1 MKSSNE
7 KISDALNIEF
17 TPEETTSIVKPV
29 PEKESTDLTG
39 DFNSARSNISSL
51 IDTGMTAL
59 DGILKV
65 ATESDSPRA
74 YEVLSNMIKTLSEMN
89 KDLMDIHEKMS
100 NTESKKITVKNTTN
114 NSIYVGSTSD
124 LQNLINRERSP
135 LKVFEEEDK
144 EWRSGY
150 LGNTNLKPEGQ
161 RIEFTKEQVEEYVRC
176 AQDPS
181 YFVSKYIKVVSLD
194 KGLVAFDMYPYQKKM
209 IEMIHN
215 NRFVIAK
222 LPRQSGKTTT
232 VILIY
237 YTIFYLIRVLI
248 LPFWQTNNLLQEKF
262 LPV

>member
-74 YEVLSNMIKTLSEMN
+74 YEVLSNMIRTLSEMN

-124 LQNLINRERSP
+124 LQNLINKERSP

-144 EWRSGY
+144 E
-150 LGNTNLKPEGQ
+150 
-161 RIEFTKEQVEEYVRC
+161 
-176 AQDPS
+176 
-181 YFVSKYIKVVSLD
+181 
-194 KGLVAFDMYPYQKKM
+194 
-209 IEMIHN
+209 
-215 NRFVIAK
+215 
-222 LPRQSGKTTT
+222 
-232 VILIY
+232 
-237 YTIFYLIRVLI
+237 
-248 LPFWQTNNLLQEKF
+248 
-262 LPV
+262 

>member
-74 YEVLSNMIKTLSEMN
+74 YEVLSNMIRTLSEMN
-89 KDLMDIHEKMS
+89 KDLIDIHEKMS

-124 LQNLINRERSP
+124 LQNLINKERSP

-144 EWRSGY
+144 E
-150 LGNTNLKPEGQ
+150 
-161 RIEFTKEQVEEYVRC
+161 
-176 AQDPS
+176 
-181 YFVSKYIKVVSLD
+181 
-194 KGLVAFDMYPYQKKM
+194 
-209 IEMIHN
+209 
-215 NRFVIAK
+215 
-222 LPRQSGKTTT
+222 
-232 VILIY
+232 
-237 YTIFYLIRVLI
+237 
-248 LPFWQTNNLLQEKF
+248 
-262 LPV
+262 

>member
-144 EWRSGY
+144 E
-150 LGNTNLKPEGQ
+150 
-161 RIEFTKEQVEEYVRC
+161 
-176 AQDPS
+176 
-181 YFVSKYIKVVSLD
+181 
-194 KGLVAFDMYPYQKKM
+194 
-209 IEMIHN
+209 
-215 NRFVIAK
+215 
-222 LPRQSGKTTT
+222 
-232 VILIY
+232 
-237 YTIFYLIRVLI
+237 
-248 LPFWQTNNLLQEKF
+248 
-262 LPV
+262 

>member
-7 KISDALNIEF
+7 KISDALNIKF

-29 PEKESTDLTG
+29 PEKEFTDLTG
-39 DFNSARSNISSL
+39 DFNSARQNISSL

-74 YEVLSNMIKTLSEMN
+74 YEVLSNMIRTLSEMN

-144 EWRSGY
+144 E
-150 LGNTNLKPEGQ
+150 
-161 RIEFTKEQVEEYVRC
+161 
-176 AQDPS
+176 
-181 YFVSKYIKVVSLD
+181 
-194 KGLVAFDMYPYQKKM
+194 
-209 IEMIHN
+209 
-215 NRFVIAK
+215 
-222 LPRQSGKTTT
+222 
-232 VILIY
+232 
-237 YTIFYLIRVLI
+237 
-248 LPFWQTNNLLQEKF
+248 
-262 LPV
+262 

>member
-29 PEKESTDLTG
+29 PEKEFTDLTG
-39 DFNSARSNISSL
+39 DFNSARQNISSL

-74 YEVLSNMIKTLSEMN
+74 YEVLSNMIRTLSEMN

-144 EWRSGY
+144 G
-150 LGNTNLKPEGQ
+150 
-161 RIEFTKEQVEEYVRC
+161 
-176 AQDPS
+176 
-181 YFVSKYIKVVSLD
+181 
-194 KGLVAFDMYPYQKKM
+194 
-209 IEMIHN
+209 
-215 NRFVIAK
+215 
-222 LPRQSGKTTT
+222 
-232 VILIY
+232 
-237 YTIFYLIRVLI
+237 
-248 LPFWQTNNLLQEKF
+248 
-262 LPV
+262 

>member
-124 LQNLINRERSP
+124 LQNLINKERSP

-144 EWRSGY
+144 E
-150 LGNTNLKPEGQ
+150 
-161 RIEFTKEQVEEYVRC
+161 
-176 AQDPS
+176 
-181 YFVSKYIKVVSLD
+181 
-194 KGLVAFDMYPYQKKM
+194 
-209 IEMIHN
+209 
-215 NRFVIAK
+215 
-222 LPRQSGKTTT
+222 
-232 VILIY
+232 
-237 YTIFYLIRVLI
+237 
-248 LPFWQTNNLLQEKF
+248 
-262 LPV
+262 

>member
-29 PEKESTDLTG
+29 PEKEFTDLTG
-39 DFNSARSNISSL
+39 DFNSARQNISSL

-74 YEVLSNMIKTLSEMN
+74 YEVLSNMIRTLSEMN

-144 EWRSGY
+144 E
-150 LGNTNLKPEGQ
+150 
-161 RIEFTKEQVEEYVRC
+161 
-176 AQDPS
+176 
-181 YFVSKYIKVVSLD
+181 
-194 KGLVAFDMYPYQKKM
+194 
-209 IEMIHN
+209 
-215 NRFVIAK
+215 
-222 LPRQSGKTTT
+222 
-232 VILIY
+232 
-237 YTIFYLIRVLI
+237 
-248 LPFWQTNNLLQEKF
+248 
-262 LPV
+262 

>member
-7 KISDALNIEF
+7 KISDALNIKF

-39 DFNSARSNISSL
+39 DFNSARQNISSL

-74 YEVLSNMIKTLSEMN
+74 YEVLSNMIRTLSEMN

-144 EWRSGY
+144 E
-150 LGNTNLKPEGQ
+150 
-161 RIEFTKEQVEEYVRC
+161 
-176 AQDPS
+176 
-181 YFVSKYIKVVSLD
+181 
-194 KGLVAFDMYPYQKKM
+194 
-209 IEMIHN
+209 
-215 NRFVIAK
+215 
-222 LPRQSGKTTT
+222 
-232 VILIY
+232 
-237 YTIFYLIRVLI
+237 
-248 LPFWQTNNLLQEKF
+248 
-262 LPV
+262 

>member
-29 PEKESTDLTG
+29 AEKESTDLTG

-144 EWRSGY
+144 E
-150 LGNTNLKPEGQ
+150 
-161 RIEFTKEQVEEYVRC
+161 
-176 AQDPS
+176 
-181 YFVSKYIKVVSLD
+181 
-194 KGLVAFDMYPYQKKM
+194 
-209 IEMIHN
+209 
-215 NRFVIAK
+215 
-222 LPRQSGKTTT
+222 
-232 VILIY
+232 
-237 YTIFYLIRVLI
+237 
-248 LPFWQTNNLLQEKF
+248 
-262 LPV
+262 

>member
-51 IDTGMTAL
+51 IDTGMSAL

-74 YEVLSNMIKTLSEMN
+74 YEVLSNMIRTLSEMN

-124 LQNLINRERSP
+124 LQNLINKERSP

-144 EWRSGY
+144 E
-150 LGNTNLKPEGQ
+150 
-161 RIEFTKEQVEEYVRC
+161 
-176 AQDPS
+176 
-181 YFVSKYIKVVSLD
+181 
-194 KGLVAFDMYPYQKKM
+194 
-209 IEMIHN
+209 
-215 NRFVIAK
+215 
-222 LPRQSGKTTT
+222 
-232 VILIY
+232 
-237 YTIFYLIRVLI
+237 
-248 LPFWQTNNLLQEKF
+248 
-262 LPV
+262 